1 MEKKISDICHQGGG
15 GVFFQNIEH
24 IFCTPF
30 LSPGKEFLRN
40 NPTSSKHKYVIELV
54 ES

>member
-1 MEKKISDICHQGGG
+1 MEKNFRHLPPRGG